1 MRRTN
6 PPATHMQYRVGKCG
20 SCGATFKV
28 PASFK
33 GDKAKCKACETGVV
47 EIGPVQGA
55 DEPAEPKP
63 APETAPAADEPMEE
77 YTPSGKKRSGPSMM
91 EQLRAQR
98 GGEEAPKPVPARK
111 PGAAKKT
118 AGTAKPAATR
128 SGSTKAGA
136 AKTSRPSSARS
147 GAAKKTTRKAGA
159 RAGAGSRRRGGD
171 DDEDGGSRRGRRQP
185 AKKKSPMPLIAGLLV
200 LAGVAF
206 GVISMMGSDNTEV
219 QANDEQV
226 ATGTENTTDQ
236 SDATAADE
244 NGSQDAEATD
254 TGGAVDSGE
263 TGDDPQPEETAP
275 AEEPVTPT
283 EPDTGPDLTDTEA
296 FPRFGAPAGVSED
309 DWAAVQKDVDLI
321 IDPLAGAKGN
331 RALKR
336 VVESSKPGFAAIVNR
351 MLDLDYSTEQG
362 YRDGDVLQRG
372 LEQIANGKNAGW
384 KYSIDPADVKFN
396 RKVVALLYKVWNR
409 AKDDEAYWLNYT
421 KQDKAADESE
431 GEILSDDDLDD
442 LDDLD
447 F

>member
-1 MRRTN
+1 
-6 PPATHMQYRVGKCG
+6 
-20 SCGATFKV
+20 
-28 PASFK
+28 
-33 GDKAKCKACETGVV
+33 
-47 EIGPVQGA
+47 
-55 DEPAEPKP
+55 
-63 APETAPAADEPMEE
+63 
-77 YTPSGKKRSGPSMM
+77 
-91 EQLRAQR
+91 
-98 GGEEAPKPVPARK
+98 
-111 PGAAKKT
+111 
-118 AGTAKPAATR
+118 
-128 SGSTKAGA
+128 
-136 AKTSRPSSARS
+136 
-147 GAAKKTTRKAGA
+147 
-159 RAGAGSRRRGGD
+159 
-171 DDEDGGSRRGRRQP
+171 
-185 AKKKSPMPLIAGLLV
+185 MPLIAGLLV